1 MNLIKGAL
9 HYLNSGNGRT
19 VRAKKAITRMFL
31 NKGTSLFLSM
41 LYVPLFLECLDKT
54 RYGIWVTIM
63 SLVNWIGFFDIGIG
77 QGLRNLLAKSLAE
90 ENYIEAKKV
99 VSTAYVAMILI
110 FAFIMVIFVFIY
122 PFINWYKIFNAPVD
136 MASEINTLILIVV
149 LMMCMNF
156 ILGIFKSVL
165 LAYQMPDVTSNMN
178 LAIQSIS
185 LLTIFIFYLS
195 GKISSLIGIGSILVI
210 IPVLVYVFY
219 TFKYFR
225 GRFKRVLPS
234 LRFFEKKM
242 VRQILTL
249 GAAFFIIQ
257 ISNLFLFQSNNII
270 ISNIIGPEAV
280 PEYYIVNKY
289 LSILLFAFTIIT
301 TPFWSAVTDAYT
313 KKDIAWIKNVKSKLV
328 RIYCGFVLLAIV
340 MIIISPLFFNIWL
353 GDKMEISTY
362 LVILLSVFLL
372 LQMYSNIFLSI
383 INGIGK
389 IKLQFYIS
397 ILLPFIYVP
406 LAIVMGKSVGIYGVV
421 ISGIIMMLIY
431 AIIYPIQ
438 YYKIISNEN
447 KSNSIWY
454 K

>member
-1 MNLIKGAL
+1 
-9 HYLNSGNGRT
+9 
-19 VRAKKAITRMFL
+19 MFL

-149 LMMCMNF
+149 LMMNF

-313 KKDIAWIKNVKSKLV
+313 KKDITWIKNVKSKLV
-328 RIYCGFVLLAIV
+328 RIYCGFILLAIV

-406 LAIVMGKSVGIYGVV
+406 LAIVMGKNMGIYGVV

-431 AIIYPIQ
+431 VIIYPIQ

-447 KSNSIWY
+447 KPNSIWY

>member
-1 MNLIKGAL
+1 
-9 HYLNSGNGRT
+9 
-19 VRAKKAITRMFL
+19 MFL

-110 FAFIMVIFVFIY
+110 FAFIMVIFIFIY

-219 TFKYFR
+219 R

-431 AIIYPIQ
+431 VIIYPIQ

>member
-1 MNLIKGAL
+1 
-9 HYLNSGNGRT
+9 
-19 VRAKKAITRMFL
+19 MFL

-431 AIIYPIQ
+431 VIIYPIQ

>member
-1 MNLIKGAL
+1 
-9 HYLNSGNGRT
+9 
-19 VRAKKAITRMFL
+19 MFL

-110 FAFIMVIFVFIY
+110 FALIMVIFVFIY

-185 LLTIFIFYLS
+185 LLTIFVFYLS

-328 RIYCGFVLLAIV
+328 RIYCGFILLAIV
-340 MIIISPLFFNIWL
+340 MIIISPLFFKIWL

-406 LAIVMGKSVGIYGVV
+406 LAIVMGKHMGIYGVV

-431 AIIYPIQ
+431 VIIYPIQ

-447 KSNSIWY
+447 KPNSIWY

>member
-1 MNLIKGAL
+1 
-9 HYLNSGNGRT
+9 
-19 VRAKKAITRMFL
+19 MFL

-110 FAFIMVIFVFIY
+110 FAFIMVIFIFIY

-431 AIIYPIQ
+431 VIIYPIQ

>member
-1 MNLIKGAL
+1 
-9 HYLNSGNGRT
+9 
-19 VRAKKAITRMFL
+19 MFL

-313 KKDIAWIKNVKSKLV
+313 KKDITWIKNVKSKLV
-328 RIYCGFVLLAIV
+328 RIYCGFILLAIV

-406 LAIVMGKSVGIYGVV
+406 LAIVMGKNMGIYGVV

-431 AIIYPIQ
+431 VII
-438 YYKIISNEN
+438 
-447 KSNSIWY
+447 
-454 K
+454 

>member
-1 MNLIKGAL
+1 
-9 HYLNSGNGRT
+9 
-19 VRAKKAITRMFL
+19 MFL

-122 PFINWYKIFNAPVD
+122 PFINWYKIFNAPID

>member
-1 MNLIKGAL
+1 
-9 HYLNSGNGRT
+9 
-19 VRAKKAITRMFL
+19 MFL

-136 MASEINTLILIVV
+136 MASEINILILIVV

-313 KKDIAWIKNVKSKLV
+313 KKDITWIKNVKSKLV
-328 RIYCGFVLLAIV
+328 RIYCGFILLAIV

-406 LAIVMGKSVGIYGVV
+406 LAIVMGKNMGIYGVV

-431 AIIYPIQ
+431 VIIYPIQ

-447 KSNSIWY
+447 KPNSIWY

>member
-1 MNLIKGAL
+1 
-9 HYLNSGNGRT
+9 
-19 VRAKKAITRMFL
+19 MFL

-280 PEYYIVNKY
+280 PEYYIVNEY

-313 KKDIAWIKNVKSKLV
+313 KKDITWIKNVKSKLV
-328 RIYCGFVLLAIV
+328 RIYCGFILLAIV

-406 LAIVMGKSVGIYGVV
+406 LAIVMGKNMGIYGVV

-431 AIIYPIQ
+431 VIIYPIQ

-447 KSNSIWY
+447 KPNSIWY

>member
-1 MNLIKGAL
+1 
-9 HYLNSGNGRT
+9 
-19 VRAKKAITRMFL
+19 MFL

-328 RIYCGFVLLAIV
+328 RIYCGFILLAIV

-406 LAIVMGKSVGIYGVV
+406 LAIVMGKNMGIYGVV

-431 AIIYPIQ
+431 VIIYPIQ

-447 KSNSIWY
+447 KPNSIWY

>member
-1 MNLIKGAL
+1 
-9 HYLNSGNGRT
+9 
-19 VRAKKAITRMFL
+19 MFL

-110 FAFIMVIFVFIY
+110 FALIMVIFVFIY

-328 RIYCGFVLLAIV
+328 RIYCGFILLAIV

-406 LAIVMGKSVGIYGVV
+406 LAIVMGKHMGIYGVV

-431 AIIYPIQ
+431 VIIYPIQ

-447 KSNSIWY
+447 KPNSIWY

>member
-1 MNLIKGAL
+1 
-9 HYLNSGNGRT
+9 
-19 VRAKKAITRMFL
+19 MFL

-110 FAFIMVIFVFIY
+110 FALIMVIFVFIY

-328 RIYCGFVLLAIV
+328 RIYCGFILLAIV

-406 LAIVMGKSVGIYGVV
+406 LAIVMGKHMGIYGVV

-431 AIIYPIQ
+431 VIIYPIQ

-447 KSNSIWY
+447 KPSSIWY

>member
-1 MNLIKGAL
+1 
-9 HYLNSGNGRT
+9 
-19 VRAKKAITRMFL
+19 MFL

-313 KKDIAWIKNVKSKLV
+313 KKDITWIKNVKSKLV
-328 RIYCGFVLLAIV
+328 RIYCGFILLAIV
-340 MIIISPLFFNIWL
+340 MIIISPLFFNIWI

-406 LAIVMGKSVGIYGVV
+406 LAIVMGKNMGIYGVV

-431 AIIYPIQ
+431 VIIYPIQ

-447 KSNSIWY
+447 KPNSIWY

>member
-1 MNLIKGAL
+1 
-9 HYLNSGNGRT
+9 
-19 VRAKKAITRMFL
+19 
-31 NKGTSLFLSM
+31 
-41 LYVPLFLECLDKT
+41 
-54 RYGIWVTIM
+54 M

-90 ENYIEAKKV
+90 ENYIEAKKI

-110 FAFIMVIFVFIY
+110 FVFIMIIFVAIY
-122 PFINWYKIFNAPVD
+122 PFVNWYKIFNAPVN
-136 MASEINTLILIVV
+136 MASEINTLMLIVV

-165 LAYQMPDVTSNMN
+165 LAFQMPDVTSNMN

-195 GKISSLIGIGSILVI
+195 GKISSLIGIGSILVV

-219 TFKYFR
+219 TFKYFG
-225 GRFKRVLPS
+225 GRFKKVLPS
-234 LRFFEKKM
+234 FRFFEKKM

-270 ISNIIGPEAV
+270 ISNIVGPEAV

-328 RIYCGFVLLAIV
+328 RIYCGFILLAVI
-340 MIIISPLFFNIWL
+340 MIIVSPFFFNIWL
-353 GDKMEISTY
+353 GDKMEISTS

-406 LAIVMGKSVGIYGVV
+406 LAIILGKYMGIYGVV
-421 ISGIIMMLIY
+421 ISGIIMMFIY
-431 AIIYPIQ
+431 VIIYPIQ

-447 KSNSIWY
+447 KPNSIWY

>member
-1 MNLIKGAL
+1 
-9 HYLNSGNGRT
+9 
-19 VRAKKAITRMFL
+19 
-31 NKGTSLFLSM
+31 
-41 LYVPLFLECLDKT
+41 
-54 RYGIWVTIM
+54 
-63 SLVNWIGFFDIGIG
+63 
-77 QGLRNLLAKSLAE
+77 
-90 ENYIEAKKV
+90 
-99 VSTAYVAMILI
+99 
-110 FAFIMVIFVFIY
+110 
-122 PFINWYKIFNAPVD
+122 
-136 MASEINTLILIVV
+136 
-149 LMMCMNF
+149 
-156 ILGIFKSVL
+156 
-165 LAYQMPDVTSNMN
+165 
-178 LAIQSIS
+178 
-185 LLTIFIFYLS
+185 
-195 GKISSLIGIGSILVI
+195 ILVI

>member
-1 MNLIKGAL
+1 
-9 HYLNSGNGRT
+9 
-19 VRAKKAITRMFL
+19 MFL

-313 KKDIAWIKNVKSKLV
+313 KKDITWIKNVKSKLV
-328 RIYCGFVLLAIV
+328 RIYCGFILLAIV

-406 LAIVMGKSVGIYGVV
+406 LAIVMGKNMGIYGVV

-431 AIIYPIQ
+431 VIIYPIQ

-447 KSNSIWY
+447 KPNSIWY

>member
-1 MNLIKGAL
+1 
-9 HYLNSGNGRT
+9 
-19 VRAKKAITRMFL
+19 MFL

-149 LMMCMNF
+149 LMMCVNF

>member
-1 MNLIKGAL
+1 
-9 HYLNSGNGRT
+9 
-19 VRAKKAITRMFL
+19 
-31 NKGTSLFLSM
+31 
-41 LYVPLFLECLDKT
+41 
-54 RYGIWVTIM
+54 M

-313 KKDIAWIKNVKSKLV
+313 KKDITWIKNVKSKLV
-328 RIYCGFVLLAIV
+328 RIYCGFILLAIV

-406 LAIVMGKSVGIYGVV
+406 LAIVMGKNMGIYGVV

-431 AIIYPIQ
+431 VIIYPIQ

-447 KSNSIWY
+447 KPNSIWY

>member
-1 MNLIKGAL
+1 
-9 HYLNSGNGRT
+9 
-19 VRAKKAITRMFL
+19 MFL

-110 FAFIMVIFVFIY
+110 FALIMVIFVFIY

-328 RIYCGFVLLAIV
+328 RIYCGFILLAIIMV
-340 MIIISPLFFNIWL
+340 IISPLFFNIWL

-406 LAIVMGKSVGIYGVV
+406 LAIVMGKHMGIYGVV

-431 AIIYPIQ
+431 VIIYPIQ

-447 KSNSIWY
+447 KPNSIWY

>member
-1 MNLIKGAL
+1 
-9 HYLNSGNGRT
+9 
-19 VRAKKAITRMFL
+19 MFL

-280 PEYYIVNKY
+280 PEYYIVNKS

-313 KKDIAWIKNVKSKLV
+313 KKDITWIKNVKSKLV
-328 RIYCGFVLLAIV
+328 RIYCGFILLAIV

-406 LAIVMGKSVGIYGVV
+406 LAIVMGKNMGIYGVV

-431 AIIYPIQ
+431 VIIYPIQ

-447 KSNSIWY
+447 KPNSIWY

>member
-328 RIYCGFVLLAIV
+328 RIYCGFVLLA
-340 MIIISPLFFNIWL
+340 
-353 GDKMEISTY
+353 
-362 LVILLSVFLL
+362 
-372 LQMYSNIFLSI
+372 
-383 INGIGK
+383 
-389 IKLQFYIS
+389 
-397 ILLPFIYVP
+397 
-406 LAIVMGKSVGIYGVV
+406 
-421 ISGIIMMLIY
+421 
-431 AIIYPIQ
+431 
-438 YYKIISNEN
+438 
-447 KSNSIWY
+447 
-454 K
+454 

>member
-1 MNLIKGAL
+1 
-9 HYLNSGNGRT
+9 
-19 VRAKKAITRMFL
+19 MFL

-110 FAFIMVIFVFIY
+110 FAFIMVIFIFIY

-383 INGIGK
+383 MV
-389 IKLQFYIS
+389 KLSSSFTFQFYF
-397 ILLPFIYVP
+397 LLFMS
-406 LAIVMGKSVGIYGVV
+406 LW
-421 ISGIIMMLIY
+421 
-431 AIIYPIQ
+431 Q
-438 YYKIISNEN
+438 
-447 KSNSIWY
+447 
-454 K
+454 

>member
-1 MNLIKGAL
+1 
-9 HYLNSGNGRT
+9 
-19 VRAKKAITRMFL
+19 MFL

>member
-1 MNLIKGAL
+1 
-9 HYLNSGNGRT
+9 
-19 VRAKKAITRMFL
+19 MFL

-328 RIYCGFVLLAIV
+328 RIYCGFVLLVIV